1 MSVKTKSYKSGLY
14 SIKSKQKVN
23 EPIEKIW
30 DFFCNPKN
38 LNLLTPTD
46 MKFKILSGRSE
57 DFYTG
62 KIISY
67 NVNPFK
73 FFNMKWV
80 TEISYIEK
88 NKYFIDEQRFGPY
101 NMWHHEHHFK
111 KNDDNSTTIIDKVI
125 YKMPF
130 GIFGKIA
137 HSLFIKKRL
146 KQIFEFRHD
155 AINKLFPKN

>member
-23 EPIEKIW
+23 EPIEEIW

-57 DFYTG
+57 DFYIG

-80 TEISYIEK
+80 TEISFIEK
-88 NKYFIDEQRFGPY
+88 YQKYFAGHILQWMCSIKFTG
-101 NMWHHEHHFK
+101 FQ
-111 KNDDNSTTIIDKVI
+111 KNN
-125 YKMPF
+125 Y
-130 GIFGKIA
+130 
-137 HSLFIKKRL
+137 L
-146 KQIFEFRHD
+146 KCQD
-155 AINKLFPKN
+155 Q